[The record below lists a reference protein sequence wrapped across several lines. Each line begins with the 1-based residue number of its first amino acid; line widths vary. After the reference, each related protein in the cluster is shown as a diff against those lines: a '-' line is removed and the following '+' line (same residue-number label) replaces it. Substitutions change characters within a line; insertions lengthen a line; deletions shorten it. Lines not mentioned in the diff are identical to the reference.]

1 MVYRSTDAL
10 LVRATTHVP
19 EGDSTPPLALSND
32 TQETAERWREW
43 LKAAWGDRPF
53 ADAVAFA
60 SPVLARR
67 VDAICDGEVERPRQI
82 RRAGAALA
90 RYLLRTRH
98 RATPF
103 GLFAGVAP
111 ARFGP
116 RTSLRWGGQ
125 HHAVARAD
133 AVWLSDVVT
142 ALEAAPELLRRL
154 SVMADTTCFVRD
166 GQLVVPHQQ
175 RPPAH
180 GDGPAEVCLR
190 RTRAVDIALDAAR
203 TPLPAGALLEKIAA
217 EYPGVPSS
225 VVEKLLAELVAH
237 RVLVTGLRPAMTVT
251 DALGAITEQLTS
263 VQADTIPTVAEP
275 VRRLHEIQE
284 SLARHNRAASSA
296 QAEHRASAARQMA
309 SLSRVVEQPLA
320 VDLRLDCDLVLPEE
334 VAREAER
341 AMGAIV
347 RLSPFPYGPPVWRDY
362 HGRFLERYGPGAVVP
377 VRELTDP
384 GRGLG
389 FPAGYRGSVL
399 EKPDAHLTEQD
410 ERVLALVQRATAE
423 GTREVVLADHDL
435 DGLSVGPPKRL
446 PAHVEFCFHLRSPSR
461 TALDRGAFQLVAK
474 GLSLAAGT
482 MTGRFIDLLD
492 RTDHDR
498 FTSTYA
504 TLPTI
509 SRDAVRAQLSSPPL
523 WPRTE
528 NVSRAPLVLPEV
540 ISLAEHHEGMALD
553 DLAVRGD
560 AEGLSLVSLAHGRAV
575 EPAVFNAVQLTNVT
589 HPLVRFLYEVPR
601 SRAAVLA
608 PFSWGAAGRLPYL
621 PRIRHGRTVLS
632 AARWR
637 MSAADLSEQS
647 GWAGFRSWR
656 ARYQVPDDVLLGDS
670 DQRLRLDLGR
680 DDHRR
685 LVRDELARAG
695 HATLHEAPEAT
706 AYGWFDGRPHEIT
719 LALASTRPPAP
730 SPPAVRTASNTDGHL
745 PGRGTWAYAKVYGHP
760 DRVESLL
767 VTHLPRLFEAWA
779 EPPEW
784 WFVRYRDPDPHLRL
798 RFRLDASSNFGET
811 VEHVTAWV
819 ESLRGEGVASRLQW
833 DTYYPEN
840 GRYGTGSVMSAA
852 EAAFA
857 TDSVAAVAELAP
869 GHGLHRQAAT
879 AASLVDLTTAF
890 VGDTESGMHWLTR
903 HLTRATGPALSRAGL
918 MEARRLVVPGGV
930 PGDVATAWAERRGA
944 LRSYRLQLES
954 ACELDPDSV
963 LASLLHMH
971 HIRVFGIDEECER
984 QCRRLTRATALSWL
998 SQRARGRA

>member
-1 MVYRSTDAL
+1 MYRSTDAF
-10 LVRATTHVP
+10 LVRATAHVP
-19 EGDSTPPLALSND
+19 DGDSTPPTALHSD
-32 TQETAERWREW
+32 TLEAAERWREW
-43 LKAAWGDRPF
+43 LKAAWEDRPF
-53 ADAVAFA
+53 AETVAFA

-67 VDAICDGEVERPRQI
+67 VEAICNGTVERPRQI
-82 RRAGAALA
+82 RKAGAALA
-90 RYLLRTRH
+90 RYLQRMRH

-111 ARFGP
+111 ARFGA

-142 ALEAAPELLRRL
+142 ALEADPELVRRL
-154 SVMADTTCFVRD
+154 PVVADTTCFVRD

-175 RPPAH
+175 QPPAR

-190 RTRAVDIALDAAR
+190 HTRAVDIALAAAR

-217 EYPGVPSS
+217 EYPGVPTSF
-225 VVEKLLAELVAH
+225 VEKLVTELVAH
-237 RVLVTGLRPAMTVT
+237 RVLITSLRPAMTIT
-251 DALGAITEQLTS
+251 DALGAITAQLAS
-263 VQADTIPTVAEP
+263 VQAHTIPTVAGP

-284 SLARHNRAASSA
+284 TLARHNRAASSA
-296 QAEHRASAARQMA
+296 QAEHRASAFQLMA
-309 SLSRVVEQPLA
+309 SLSCVVDQPLA
-320 VDLRLDCDLVLPEE
+320 VDLRLDCDLVLPDE
-334 VAREAER
+334 VACEAER

-347 RLSPFPYGPPVWRDY
+347 RLNPFPYGPPVWRDY

-384 GRGLG
+384 GKGLG
-389 FPAGYRGSVL
+389 FPAGYRGSML

-410 ERVLALVQRATAE
+410 ERILALVQRATAE
-423 GTREVVLADHDL
+423 GTREVVLSDQDIDAL
-435 DGLSVGPPKRL
+435 AVGPPKRL
-446 PAHVEFCFHLRSPSR
+446 PAHVELCFHLRSPSR
-461 TALDRGAFQLVAK
+461 AALDRGAFQLVTK

-482 MTGRFIDLLD
+482 MTGRFLDLLD
-492 RTDHDR
+492 RTDRDR
-498 FTSTYA
+498 FTSAYA
-504 TLPTI
+504 TLPTL

-528 NVSRAPLVLPEV
+528 NVSRTPVILPEV
-540 ISLAEHHEGMALD
+540 ISLAEHQVGTALD

-632 AARWR
+632 SARWR
-637 MSAADLSEQS
+637 LSAADLPEQS
-647 GWAGFRSWR
+647 GRAGFRSWQ
-656 ARYQVPDDVLLGDS
+656 ARCGTPDDVFLGDS
-670 DQRLRLDLGR
+670 DQRLRLDLRR

-685 LVRDELARAG
+685 LVRDELARSG

-706 AYGWFDGRPHEIT
+706 AYDWFDGRPHEIT

-730 SPPAVRTASNTDGHL
+730 SPPAVCTASNTDGHL
-745 PGRGTWAYAKVYGHP
+745 PGRGSWAYAKLYGPP
-760 DRVESLL
+760 DRVDSLL
-767 VTHLPRLFEAWA
+767 VTHLPRLFAAWDA
-779 EPPEW
+779 PPEW

-798 RFRLDASSNFGET
+798 RFRLAEPSNFAET
-811 VEHVTAWV
+811 VERVSAWV
-819 ESLRGEGVASRLQW
+819 DSLRGVVVRLQW

-840 GRYGTGSVMSAA
+840 GRYGTGSVLSAA
-852 EAAFA
+852 ETVFA

-869 GHGLHRQAAT
+869 EHGLHRQAAT
-879 AASLVDLTTAF
+879 AASLVDLTAAF
-890 VGDTESGMHWLTR
+890 VGDTEIGMRWLTQ
-903 HLTRATGPALSRAGL
+903 HLARATGPALSRAVLAGT
-918 MEARRLVVPGGV
+918 RRLVVSGGV
-930 PGDVATAWAERRGA
+930 PGDVATAWARRRAA
-944 LRSYRLQLES
+944 LRGYRLQLES
-954 ACELDPDSV
+954 AVGSDPDSV

-984 QCRRLTRATALSWL
+984 QCRRLARATALSWL
-998 SQRARGRA
+998 SQQERGVT